1 MHTANASSDPS
12 EDANGDPRD
21 RGSETSVVLLE
32 RLRDL
37 VGRAPV
43 RPQSAAGEA
52 GSGASAQTRLP
63 GMEAC

>member
-1 MHTANASSDPS
+1 MGTANAGSDPS
-12 EDANGDPRD
+12 EDADGVPRD
-21 RGSETSVVLLE
+21 RGAETSVVLLE

-43 RPQSAAGEA
+43 RPQPGAGEGSSAAT
-52 GSGASAQTRLP
+52 AQSRLP